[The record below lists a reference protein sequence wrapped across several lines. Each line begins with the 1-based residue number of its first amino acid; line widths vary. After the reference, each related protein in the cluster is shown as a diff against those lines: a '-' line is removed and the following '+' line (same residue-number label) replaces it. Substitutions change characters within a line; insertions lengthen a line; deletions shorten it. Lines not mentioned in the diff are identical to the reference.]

1 MMALTEEQKMMRD
14 LAREFAQNEIEPV
27 AAEIDETSTF
37 PLENLKK
44 MAELGLLGI
53 PFEEEYGGSGMNIM
67 AFALAM
73 EEFGVA
79 CGSTA
84 LSVAAHVS
92 LCSTP
97 IYMFGSEAQK
107 KKYLPD
113 LLNGNKIG
121 SFCLSEPASGSDAGA
136 LTTRAQ
142 RDGDGYVI
150 NGSKQWVTNGGYA
163 STFVVFA
170 KTNPDAGTKGIS
182 AFIVDKDMPGVVIG
196 KKEDKMGLLASD
208 TRQITFE
215 NVRVPAENLLGEENK
230 GFIYALKT
238 LDGGRIGI
246 GAMSVGLGRAALEHA
261 ARYAD
266 ERVAFG
272 KKIGRFQAIQWYIAD
287 MATQLEAARLL
298 VYQAAQLRDAGQPY
312 SKEAAMA
319 KLFASESAMKAADN
333 GIQILGG
340 YGYSRDYP
348 LERIF
353 RDTKLMEIGEGTS
366 EVQRIVISK
375 LVMSEINKG

>member
-196 KKEDKMGLLASD
+196 KKEDKMGLRASD
-208 TRQITFE
+208 TRQINFE

-261 ARYAD
+261 SRYAD

-319 KLFASESAMKAADN
+319 KLFASESAMKAADK

>member
-196 KKEDKMGLLASD
+196 KKEDKMGLRASD
-208 TRQITFE
+208 ARQITFE

-319 KLFASESAMKAADN
+319 KLFASESAMKAADK

>member
-196 KKEDKMGLLASD
+196 KKEDKMGLRASD

-319 KLFASESAMKAADN
+319 KLFASESAMKAADK

-366 EVQRIVISK
+366 EVQLIVISN

>member
-319 KLFASESAMKAADN
+319 KLFASESAMKAADK

>member
-196 KKEDKMGLLASD
+196 KKEDKMGLRASD

-319 KLFASESAMKAADN
+319 KLFASESAMKAADK